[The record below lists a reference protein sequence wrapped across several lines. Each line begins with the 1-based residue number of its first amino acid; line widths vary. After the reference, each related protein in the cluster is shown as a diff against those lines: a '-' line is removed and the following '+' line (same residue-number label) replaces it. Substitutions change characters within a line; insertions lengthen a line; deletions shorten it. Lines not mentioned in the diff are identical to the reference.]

1 VALVPHESLV
11 DFLTQSDS
19 SYYGATPQ
27 RFPQAP
33 NNYLAQ
39 QCLQPSVQEHLLTA
53 MLDLVEPGLLYMES
67 RETELE
73 DASVLPNVVDA
84 ALRHREYQLVDE
96 IIAKLFKILPS
107 NVFTS
112 LRQWMIKPD
121 GEDKA
126 MERFSKIKGGYVLVN
141 AWFEIPC

>member
-1 VALVPHESLV
+1 
-11 DFLTQSDS
+11 
-19 SYYGATPQ
+19 
-27 RFPQAP
+27 
-33 NNYLAQ
+33 
-39 QCLQPSVQEHLLTA
+39 

-73 DASVLPNVVDA
+73 DASVLPNVVNA